1 MCYMEVSCYVY
12 FCLQL
17 IDVYEQEVTN
27 LLFVDT
33 SGRLEWNTTSDT
45 TAEEVFIVSVNNLN
59 ESTGWKEVARTSDT
73 FYKLEILIPG
83 NHYEIRVLVTNR
95 LNATSSLA
103 IFYAQTKT
111 SVTQMNP
118 FIIPMSISI
127 AILLI
132 LLIISCPLILILICI
147 CIKIRRRKS
156 KQTNQSSEYIQLSTT
171 KTKKFSQHKS
181 ATSKNKE
188 YVPLQM
194 MPPTSLSRLES
205 EMAVS
210 GEVSVIADNMP
221 LKQKVVPPSTQP
233 ENMNQSF
240 ARHKWSNNIQD
251 KPLPVDVSS
260 SKEYHE
266 LDIDTTNSDDTY
278 CKVEYEM
285 FTSDKLSP
293 NKPGVLINTLK
304 QHVDTMWSNGM
315 LGLRR
320 EFDELQLN
328 LMRASVQTAKLN
340 CNLKFN
346 RDTMMLPYDRYRVC
360 LTAADTSD
368 YINASLI
375 PGPFTQQTFIAAQL
389 PMHATSD
396 RFWSMLWEQK
406 VTTVLMVSTRE
417 ESEHMYRYWPPVGET
432 QVVGELR
439 VTTVSV
445 ENTEEVL
452 VSHCVGLSL
461 SSSPKQ
467 VRELVLLEFR
477 GWPENEH
484 CMMSHDILRC
494 VRGVRDGR
502 GVKGLRGVKDMSDGK
517 EKVSPICVCCV
528 TGSGRTGAMI
538 SVYNLLECVE
548 SVSGSVSVF
557 NCVNGMRN
565 HRPYMVQTLN
575 QYRMLYTGLLE
586 MVAGDTRVDVKST
599 FLSEDMVA
607 KEFTE
612 LEYQCEKSFERCS
625 NVGVKGIE
633 NSDTP
638 LPYDDTR
645 VVLDTPLDTSYY
657 NASYIRSAVRDEFIV
672 AVSPRSEEVGQLM
685 EIVFQH
691 KCPIVVALGEHNNN
705 NKLARY
711 WDVVGV
717 VKLERLR
724 MKKLSSIGMEGLFI
738 CEIKLELLKGE
749 SHTFQH
755 VYCSTWTSGGVSS
768 RYSSVLKLLDILL
781 QCEDRTHPVL
791 VHCADG
797 AGVSGMLLAVSLCVK
812 GRRGCEV
819 DLFQACKLL
828 RFHRRRM
835 VSTTVSYSFC
845 E

>member
-1 MCYMEVSCYVY
+1 MK
-12 FCLQL
+12 
-17 IDVYEQEVTN
+17 
-27 LLFVDT
+27 
-33 SGRLEWNTTSDT
+33 LEWGTKYARV
-45 TAEEVFIVSVNNLN
+45 AEEEFIISVYDLN
-59 ESTGWKEVARTSDT
+59 SNTGFEEVARTKYTRYTLSQ
-73 FYKLEILIPG
+73 LIPG
-83 NHYEIRVLVTNR
+83 NTYILRVQVVNR
-95 LNATSSLA
+95 LSSTRFL
-103 IFYAQTKT
+103 Y
-111 SVTQMNP
+111 SRSYVHNVP
-118 FIIPMSISI
+118 FLSGFGLFGFCINTAYVI
-127 AILLI
+127 AVGVAVLTIYLLI
-132 LLIISCPLILILICI
+132 SCRIILSLICI
-147 CIKIRRRKS
+147 CVGIRRNKRRREYLQLPTGSTRCRKALKS
-156 KQTNQSSEYIQLSTT
+156 QSR
-171 KTKKFSQHKS
+171 HKNV
-181 ATSKNKE
+181 TSKNKM
-188 YVPLQM
+188 YTPLQVM
-194 MPPTSLSRLES
+194 SSTSQSAIES
-205 EMAVS
+205 EIAVS
-210 GEVSVIADNMP
+210 EEVSGNTESITR
-221 LKQKVVPPSTQP
+221 KQEVVPPSAP
-233 ENMNQSF
+233 CIEDQS
-240 ARHKWSNNIQD
+240 AKSIAMEKQYSD
-251 KPLPVDVSS
+251 ASVPIDMSPSV
-260 SKEYHE
+260 EYHE
-266 LDIDTTNSDDTY
+266 LDINTSGMPLPVTNDAEELY
-278 CKVEYEM
+278 CTVVYGSV
-285 FTSDKLSP
+285 TNDKLTP
-293 NKPGVLINTLK
+293 NKPGVPIDNLK
-304 QHVDTMWSNGM
+304 QHVDTMWSYGM

-328 LMRASVQTAKLN
+328 LMRGPILIAKES

-346 RDTMMLPYDRYRVC
+346 RDTMMLPYDRSRVR
-360 LTAADTSD
+360 LTAGYRSD

-375 PGPFTQQTFIAAQL
+375 PGPLTQQTFIAAQL
-389 PMHATSD
+389 PMHATSN

-432 QVVGELR
+432 QVAGELR
-439 VTTVSV
+439 VRTVSV
-445 ENTEEVL
+445 EDTEEVL

-494 VRGVRDGR
+494 VRGVRDSR
-502 GVKGLRGVKDMSDGK
+502 GVKGLRGVKSVSDGK

-548 SVSGSVSVF
+548 SGSGSVSVF

-607 KEFTE
+607 KEFVE

-625 NVGVKGIE
+625 NVGVKGTE

-691 KCPIVVALGEHNNN
+691 KCPIVVALGEHNSN

-711 WDVVGV
+711 WEVAGV

-724 MKKLSSIGMEGLFI
+724 MKKLCSIEMEGLFI
-738 CEIKLELLKGE
+738 CEIKLELVKGE

-797 AGVSGMLLAVSLCVK
+797 AGVSGMLLAVSLGVK

-835 VSTTVSYSFC
+835 VSTTVSYLFY

>member
-1 MCYMEVSCYVY
+1 M
-12 FCLQL
+12 
-17 IDVYEQEVTN
+17 
-27 LLFVDT
+27 
-33 SGRLEWNTTSDT
+33 
-45 TAEEVFIVSVNNLN
+45 
-59 ESTGWKEVARTSDT
+59 
-73 FYKLEILIPG
+73 
-83 NHYEIRVLVTNR
+83 
-95 LNATSSLA
+95 
-103 IFYAQTKT
+103 
-111 SVTQMNP
+111 
-118 FIIPMSISI
+118 
-127 AILLI
+127 
-132 LLIISCPLILILICI
+132 ILILICI
-147 CIKIRRRKS
+147 CVKIRRRRS
-156 KQTNQSSEYIQLSTT
+156 KHTSQSNENIQLSTT
-171 KTKKFSQHKS
+171 KTKKSSQHKS
-181 ATSKNKE
+181 ATSKNKK
-188 YVPLQM
+188 YIKLPLIS
-194 MPPTSLSRLES
+194 PSSLSPLATSEETLDQPLER
-205 EMAVS
+205 
-210 GEVSVIADNMP
+210 N
-221 LKQKVVPPSTQP
+221 KV
-233 ENMNQSF
+233 
-240 ARHKWSNNIQD
+240 SNNIQD
-251 KPLPVDVSS
+251 KTLSIDDINVS
-260 SKEYHE
+260 
-266 LDIDTTNSDDTY
+266 NSDETDCPVADT
-278 CKVEYEM
+278 M
-285 FTSDKLSP
+285 FTSDELPP
-293 NKPGVLINTLK
+293 NKPDVPLDDLK
-304 QHVDTMWSNGM
+304 QHIDTMWSNGM

-328 LMRASVQTAKLN
+328 LMRGPILIAKES

-346 RDTMMLPYDRYRVC
+346 RDTMMLPYDRSRVR

-375 PGPFTQQTFIAAQL
+375 PGPLTQQTFIAAQL

-432 QVVGELR
+432 QVAGELR
-439 VTTVSV
+439 VRTVSV
-445 ENTEEVL
+445 EDIEEVL

-461 SSSPKQ
+461 SSSPEQ

-477 GWPENEH
+477 GWPDNEH

-502 GVKGLRGVKDMSDGK
+502 GVKGLRNMETVSD
-517 EKVSPICVCCV
+517 EEDEVSPICVCCV

-548 SVSGSVSVF
+548 SGSGSVSVF

-586 MVAGDTRVDVKST
+586 MVAGDTRIDVKST
-599 FLSEDMVA
+599 LLNERMVA
-607 KEFTE
+607 KEFAE
-612 LEYQCEKSFERCS
+612 LEYQCDRAFEACR
-625 NVGVKGIE
+625 NVGVKGVE

-645 VVLDTPLDTSYY
+645 VVLDAPLDTSYY

-691 KCPIVVALGEHNNN
+691 KCPIVVALGVHSIE
-705 NKLARY
+705 KLARY
-711 WDVVGV
+711 WEFGGV
-717 VKLERLR
+717 TKPGRLR
-724 MKKLSSIGMEGLFI
+724 MKKLTSVEMEELFI
-738 CEIKLELLKGE
+738 CEIRLDLVTGG

-768 RYSSVLKLLDILL
+768 TYSSVLKLLDILL

-797 AGVSGMLLAVSLCVK
+797 AGVSGMLLAVSLGVK

-835 VSTTVSYSFC
+835 VSTTVSCLFC
-845 E
+845 K